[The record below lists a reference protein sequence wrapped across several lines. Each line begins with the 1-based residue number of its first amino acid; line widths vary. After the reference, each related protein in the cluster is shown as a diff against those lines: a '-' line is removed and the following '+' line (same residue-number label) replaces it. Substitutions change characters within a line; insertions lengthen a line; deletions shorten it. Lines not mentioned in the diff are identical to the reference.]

1 RGADE
6 FSRMTYFP
14 GPSEDLSPGS
24 RIADR
29 YEILEPRRQ
38 GGLSVAFEVASLEGG
53 ERFELQF
60 FPPSLFDGEAE
71 ATHFAGAW
79 EPWQRVDSRHVLR
92 VREMLA
98 SGPSSLF
105 LITDRP
111 QGRTLRALLD
121 ERERLT
127 PAETVQLGVQ
137 LLDGLGEIHARG
149 LVHGDVKPLTV
160 FVHEEGSEPQAVL
173 VDGGTTHGLWTAK
186 DLGERTALIGTP
198 YYAPVEQFGGEPPTV
213 QSDLYNLA
221 TLLFELVTGV
231 QPWRGKTFLEVF
243 QAKLEREL
251 PTVAGRAP
259 GVEVPAALEAAIA
272 GGLEADLSRRYG
284 SAGDFRDRL
293 VASLD

>member
-1 RGADE
+1 MTL
-6 FSRMTYFP
+6 FS
-14 GPSEDLSPGS
+14 GPTEHLSPGS

-29 YEILEPRRQ
+29 YEVFEPRRQ
-38 GGLSVAFEVASLEGG
+38 GGLSVAFEVADLGTG

-71 ATHFAGAW
+71 ATHFAAAW
-79 EPWQRVDSRHVLR
+79 EPWRRVDSRHVLR
-92 VREMLA
+92 VREMLS

-105 LITDRP
+105 LVTDRP
-111 QGRTLRALLD
+111 RGRTLRALLD
-121 ERERLT
+121 ERGPSS
-127 PAETVQLGVQ
+127 PAETVRIGVQ

-160 FVHEEGSEPQAVL
+160 FVGEDQGEPLAVL

-259 GVEVPAALEAAIA
+259 GVEVPAALEEAIG
-272 GGLEADLSRRYG
+272 GGLHADLQRRYG
-284 SAGDFRDRL
+284 TAREFRDRL
-293 VASLD
+293 VASLDE